1 MATTLFRNARILT
14 STHTLERGWLLANG
28 RAIAAFGEGDA
39 PDFEGASIIDSAA
52 SVLLPGFI
60 DVHVHG
66 AVDHDSMD
74 ATPHAVRAMA
84 RFYARHGVTSFL
96 VTTWTD
102 TDTRIQRALDN
113 AVACVG
119 PQEEGATVLGVHL
132 EGPYINAEKRGAQRE
147 QDVRRADPVEALRY
161 LDTGI
166 IRLLSLAPEFE
177 ANHWLITECLKRG
190 ITVSVAHTA
199 STYAHMQKA
208 VSLGLTHSTHTY
220 NAMMPL
226 THRDPG
232 TVGAVMTM
240 PQIRCELIADN
251 IHVHPVAMNV
261 LYRAKGVEGVI
272 LITDAVRVA
281 GLPDGEY
288 TLDDRPVVVK
298 DGAVRLPDG
307 TLAGS
312 TLTME
317 RGLKNFIKATGE
329 SLDRVWPTSSL
340 NAARA
345 AHVADR
351 KGSIEAGKDADL
363 VLLNADLDV
372 QLTMAEGRIIYRS
385 GV

>member
-1 MATTLFRNARILT
+1 MATTLFQNACILT
-14 STHTLERGWLLANG
+14 STRRLERGWLLADG
-28 RAIAAFGEGDA
+28 GKIAAFGEGDA
-39 PDFEGASIIDSAA
+39 PAFEGAAIVNSAGCI
-52 SVLLPGFI
+52 LLPGFI

-66 AVDHDSMD
+66 ALDHDSMD

-102 TDTRIQRALDN
+102 TDTHIQQALEN
-113 AVACVG
+113 AAASAG
-119 PQEEGATVLGVHL
+119 PHADGATVLGVHL

-161 LDTGI
+161 LDTGV

-177 ANHWLITECLKRG
+177 ANHWLITECVKRG

-199 STYAHMQKA
+199 ATYTHMQKA

-288 TLDDRPVVVK
+288 TLDDRPVVVSG
-298 DGAVRLPDG
+298 GAVRLPDG

-317 RGLKNFIKATGE
+317 RALKNFIAATGE
-329 SLDRVWPTSSL
+329 SLDRLWPASSI

-363 VLLNADLDV
+363 VLLNADLEV

>member
-1 MATTLFRNARILT
+1 MATTLFQNACILT
-14 STHTLERGWLLANG
+14 STRRLERGWLLADG
-28 RAIAAFGEGDA
+28 GKIAAFGEGDA
-39 PDFEGASIIDSAA
+39 PAFEGAAIVDSAGCI
-52 SVLLPGFI
+52 LLPGFI

-66 AVDHDSMD
+66 ALDHDSMD

-102 TDTRIQRALDN
+102 TDTRIQQALEN
-113 AVACVG
+113 AVGSSG
-119 PQEEGATVLGVHL
+119 PHEDGATVLGVHL

-161 LDTGI
+161 LDTGV

-177 ANHWLITECLKRG
+177 ANHWLITECVKRG

-199 STYAHMQKA
+199 ATYTHMQKA

-288 TLDDRPVVVK
+288 TLDDRPVVVSG
-298 DGAVRLPDG
+298 GAVRLPDG

-317 RGLKNFIKATGE
+317 RALKNFIAATGE
-329 SLDRVWPTSSL
+329 SLDRLWPASSL
-340 NAARA
+340 NAAHA

-363 VLLNADLDV
+363 VLLNADLEV
-372 QLTMAEGRIIYRS
+372 QLTMAEGRIIYQS